1 LAIFYYCPFSPKPTG
16 GNKQIHRHV
25 SALHAAGFDAYVLV
39 EDAKGSSWFQT
50 TAPVAVLK
58 HSVLQHAVRAVRRR
72 PNPLS
77 WLQNAKAPVLTVQ
90 REGKA
95 ADLQVGPEDVIVMPE
110 FYGKR
115 LHMPAFGVR
124 LVIFNQN
131 AHYTYLGFSATD
143 ELVGFPYLDSNLL
156 GVLAVS
162 EHIAEY
168 LRFAFPK
175 LDLKLTP
182 NGVDTALFAPAAV
195 KRRQIAYMPRKL
207 SRDLVQV
214 LQLLRGRGSLE
225 GWSLVAI
232 DNMPETQV
240 AKVMSESA
248 FFLSACESEGFGL
261 PPLEAAACA
270 CTVVGYTGYAAREFM
285 LPQYCYPI
293 DQGDVLTFAVRL
305 EQLLADYSRHPGK
318 LQRQAMDHAAF
329 VRRRYSANREAADV
343 VAAWSRWVG
352 PPQHAG

>member
-1 LAIFYYCPFSPKPTG
+1 MAIFYYCPFSPKPNG

-25 SALHAAGFDAYVLV
+25 TALHGAGLDAYVLV
-39 EDAKGSSWFQT
+39 DRAGGTSWFQT

-58 HSVLQHAVRAVRRR
+58 NSVLQRTVRAMERR

-77 WLQNAKAPVLTVQ
+77 WLQSVSAPVVTVQ
-90 REGKA
+90 RDGRRT
-95 ADLQVGPEDVIVMPE
+95 DLQIVPKDVIVVPE

-115 LHMPAFGVR
+115 LLMPAFDARV
-124 LVIFNQN
+124 VIFNQN
-131 AHYTYLGFSATD
+131 AHYTYLGFSPTD
-143 ELVGFPYLDSNLL
+143 ELRHFPYLDRNLL

-175 LDLKLTP
+175 LDLNLAR

-214 LQLLRGRGSLE
+214 LQILRGRGSLA
-225 GWSLVAI
+225 GWSLAAI
-232 DNMPETQV
+232 DSMPEAQV
-240 AKVMSESA
+240 AKIMGESA
-248 FFLSACESEGFGL
+248 FFLSTCDSEGFGL

-293 DQGDVLTFAVRL
+293 EQGNVLEFAVRL
-305 EQLLADYSRHPGK
+305 EELLAAYDQQPAT
-318 LQRQAMDHAAF
+318 LQRQAMDHATF
-329 VRRRYSANREAADV
+329 VRERYAAGREAADV
-343 VAAWSRWVG
+343 VAAWSRWV
-352 PPQHAG
+352 

>member
-1 LAIFYYCPFSPKPTG
+1 LAIFYYCPFSTKPNG

-25 SALHAAGFDAYVLV
+25 TALHAAGFDAYVLV
-39 EDAKGSSWFQT
+39 DHAKGTSWFET
-50 TAPVAVLK
+50 AAPVAVLAR
-58 HSVLQHAVRAVRRR
+58 SVLQHAVRAVNRR

-77 WLQNAKAPVLTVQ
+77 WLQTARAPVVMVQ
-90 REGKA
+90 RDGKR
-95 ADLQVGPEDVIVMPE
+95 ADRQIDAKDVIVMPE

-115 LHMPAFGVR
+115 LQMPAFDTR

-131 AHYTYLGFSATD
+131 AHYTYLGFSPTD
-143 ELVGFPYLDSNLL
+143 ELRGFPYLDRNLL

-162 EHIAEY
+162 EHIVEY

-175 LDLKLTP
+175 LDLTLTP

-214 LQLLRGRGSLE
+214 LQILRGRGSLE
-225 GWSLVAI
+225 GWSLAAI
-232 DNMPETQV
+232 DNMTETQV
-240 AKVMSESA
+240 ARVMSESA

-293 DQGDVLTFAVRL
+293 DQGDVLTFALRL
-305 EQLLADYSRHPGK
+305 EQLLADYGRQPGR
-318 LQRQAMDHAAF
+318 LQQQAMDHATF
-329 VRRRYSANREAADV
+329 VRERYSASREAANV

-352 PPQHAG
+352 PPQHAR